1 MFDNNYGT
9 ALTRPDFDWSVID
22 GISTEFSS
30 DTARSQYR
38 RYLVDENAGTY
49 TEVSSF
55 DVPYSPYVS
64 SAQELDNGNI
74 LIDSGMQGLFGQ
86 YSPDGSP
93 VAQYRMTLSSSYIY
107 RVYSYDFSGFY
118 FA

>member
-1 MFDNNYGT
+1 M
-9 ALTRPDFDWSVID
+9 
-22 GISTEFSS
+22 
-30 DTARSQYR
+30 
-38 RYLVDENAGTY
+38 DENAGTY

-64 SAQELDNGNI
+64 SAQELDNAIFHNGNI

-86 YSPDGSP
+86 YSPDGSL

>member
-1 MFDNNYGT
+1 MFNNNFGT
-9 ALTRPDFDWSVID
+9 ALTRPEFDWSVID

-38 RYLVDENAGTY
+38 KYLVDENAGTY
-49 TEVSSF
+49 SEVSSF

-74 LIDSGMQGLFGQ
+74 LIDSGMKGLFGQ
-86 YSPDGSP
+86 YSSMARCCP
-93 VAQYRMTLSSSYIY
+93 SS
-107 RVYSYDFSGFY
+107 G
-118 FA
+118 